1 MLTPFIAFFT
11 IIVVALLVVQ
21 LGANALTLTG
31 MSQSVARFQACS
43 AFFGVGFTTREAEMV
58 VDHPVR
64 RRIILH
70 LIIAG
75 NIGITSALAT
85 LVVTVM
91 NDDKSGLPPVFATL
105 IVVALA
111 VATGLLL
118 NVPLIKKPMDALM
131 TRSLTKM
138 GVRRA
143 VDYDV
148 LLNVR
153 KGYNVAE
160 VEMCED
166 HPGAG
171 RPLGDWRPGDHGI
184 VILGILYQD
193 GRFEG
198 APGRDAVLNEG
209 DTAMVYGSDDSVR
222 AMRDGFPNGE
232 VEKGAAPR

>member
-105 IVVALA
+105 IVVIAGIGQA
-111 VATGLLL
+111 VSEEIKPTHIKLHGLLFKRK
-118 NVPLIKKPMDALM
+118 VTGFDTQWWGISIPC
-131 TRSLTKM
+131 
-138 GVRRA
+138 G
-143 VDYDV
+143 DV
-148 LLNVR
+148 
-153 KGYNVAE
+153 AF
-160 VEMCED
+160 
-166 HPGAG
+166 GAFIN
-171 RPLGDWRPGDHGI
+171 DWR
-184 VILGILYQD
+184 
-193 GRFEG
+193 
-198 APGRDAVLNEG
+198 
-209 DTAMVYGSDDSVR
+209 
-222 AMRDGFPNGE
+222 
-232 VEKGAAPR
+232 